1 MMTSRPQ
8 LVPGYDP
15 SMRRFAD
22 EAENRWG
29 DPEENRKKA
38 LLYGLNHLDNAVYGI
53 DTEFGQLDVIQ
64 APEKSRKTTLVLN
77 IIANIMEAKLPN
89 PKPFVGFDTLE
100 SGSPP
105 AKVFD
110 QWIAIIA
117 SRYLM
122 REGHKA
128 NEYCPVCEGPVC
140 RELHLNP
147 DFFRY
152 HSRSKRQ
159 KVAIDYGLTMAR
171 EWPVDIYG
179 PHKDEGAT
187 RDLEAALISPGRWWR
202 MVEEAGVK
210 IIVSDHVQQYRYG
223 ASTGLL
229 SDYEK
234 QMKAVSLIGEFVAEN
249 HAAVFMLSQVSL
261 TSIREENSGAG
272 KQTAAGGRK
281 ASQEAVNIF
290 GCEYESKSDPGSM
303 GIRIVDSRKAPQFTF
318 RQNLDPVSGAF
329 YGDTYK

>member
-1 MMTSRPQ
+1 MQKPRPQ
-8 LVPGYDP
+8 FVPGYDP
-15 SMRRFAD
+15 SMRRFAT
-22 EAENRWG
+22 EAESRWG

-38 LLYGLNHLDNAVYGI
+38 LLYGLSHLDNAVYGI

-77 IIANIMEAKLPN
+77 IIANIMEARLPEV
-89 PKPFVGFDTLE
+89 KPFVGFDTLE

-105 AKVFD
+105 TKVFD

-117 SRYLM
+117 SRHLM
-122 REGHKA
+122 SQGHKA
-128 NEYCPVCEGPVC
+128 NEYCPVCEAPVC

-152 HSRSKRQ
+152 HSRSRAQ
-159 KVAIDYGLTMAR
+159 KSAIDYALTMAS

-187 RDLEAALISPGRWWR
+187 RDLDAALVHGGRWWK

-210 IIVSDHVQQYRYG
+210 VIVSDHVQQYRYG
-223 ASTGLL
+223 SAGGLM

-249 HAAVFMLSQVSL
+249 HVAVFMLSQVSL

-281 ASQEAVNIF
+281 ASQEAVNIL
-290 GCEYESKSDPGSM
+290 GCSYESKSEPGSM
-303 GIRIVDSRKAPQFTF
+303 QIRIVDSRKAPQFAF
-318 RQNLDPVSGAF
+318 RQNLEPVSGAF